1 MSETF
6 TKAVGDIIEK
16 SLENTIEQSGDFY
29 KDGILHCGVCGQ
41 PKRKK
46 QEFLGHVGE
55 VGIACGC
62 VEHEKAERERALLE
76 ARIQRM
82 RNNAFGALN
91 RRAPNMRFDK
101 SKIDTKAIQAARRYA
116 EDLQDKLRNGKGIVF
131 AGGKGTGKTYAA
143 TCILNAALD
152 QAYSCKATS
161 YSALEKEMRS
171 SYTNANAVLE
181 RLAGENQFVML
192 DDLGSERDTPTMKA
206 AVYDVT
212 DFLYKAGVPMVIT
225 TNLTLEKM
233 SERDSDT
240 GRIYDRIF
248 ENSDIVICDGDS
260 LRI

>member
-116 EDLQDKLRNGKGIVF
+116 EDLQDKLRNGKGI
-131 AGGKGTGKTYAA
+131 
-143 TCILNAALD
+143 
-152 QAYSCKATS
+152 
-161 YSALEKEMRS
+161 
-171 SYTNANAVLE
+171 
-181 RLAGENQFVML
+181 
-192 DDLGSERDTPTMKA
+192 
-206 AVYDVT
+206 
-212 DFLYKAGVPMVIT
+212 
-225 TNLTLEKM
+225 
-233 SERDSDT
+233 
-240 GRIYDRIF
+240 
-248 ENSDIVICDGDS
+248 
-260 LRI
+260 